1 MEQLEICAAI
11 IEPYFDLVRQT
22 FADHVLEGG
31 EQMSKVRRTRMLVDP
46 SVRDSQRHYAACRD
60 DGRLILVAPEA
71 TDLDVDNELIP
82 LLSHEMGHAVDFLYP
97 GSWVPPARPGQ
108 RAIWI
113 GDLDSKEAR
122 YWKRRLWH
130 ERGDDQIEQMAD
142 AIAYKVMGKR
152 IRYCGP
158 CMVQCFSGGRTRPTG
173 LR

>member
-97 GSWVPPARPGQ
+97 A
-108 RAIWI
+108 
-113 GDLDSKEAR
+113 
-122 YWKRRLWH
+122 
-130 ERGDDQIEQMAD
+130 
-142 AIAYKVMGKR
+142 
-152 IRYCGP
+152 
-158 CMVQCFSGGRTRPTG
+158 
-173 LR
+173 